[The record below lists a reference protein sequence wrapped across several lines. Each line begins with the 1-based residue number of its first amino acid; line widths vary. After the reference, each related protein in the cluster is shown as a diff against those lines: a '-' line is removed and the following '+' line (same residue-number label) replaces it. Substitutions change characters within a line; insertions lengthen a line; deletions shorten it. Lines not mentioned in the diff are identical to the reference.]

1 MNQLFKLYMKTTH
14 RPLSAYIVYPK
25 KGKISKKAYGL
36 IGLFFIALVWFVLSL
51 PVFEVVDPYF
61 MTLEILGYTAIV
73 TVLLPLIYINFKTT
87 GKVVV
92 TTDAFATQNMF
103 RRYKLYMYKDVL
115 KVKQTRKNHLK
126 VKTRNGR
133 VVIRFPDYDTQL
145 EAIKTIFNYMGFFS
159 EKKRPHKVFVENN
172 RISVQ
177 ELTPSID
184 PQSQTLLERFEDDYY
199 HVTVDTLESV
209 LLYNVQ
215 INRIRIV
222 DKRHLLLELSHMD
235 IKLNHPTN
243 TKRTAMKTDEAILLM
258 QDVTHIELF
267 NIHKDKSK
275 DVELV
280 GTTLSDLKKIVN
292 RSEIQ
297 EATFKIQSEATT
309 ASLEL
314 TQGVRHQRA
323 RFTFTTAIHGFN
335 ELKEPSWFEKKG

>member
-1 MNQLFKLYMKTTH
+1 MKTTH
-14 RPLSAYIVYPK
+14 RPLSQYIVYPK
-25 KGKISKKAYGL
+25 KGKIAKKAYML
-36 IGLFFIALVWFVLSL
+36 IGLFIMVLAYYVLSL
-51 PVFEVVDPYF
+51 FNIIPPYF
-61 MTLEILGYTAIV
+61 MTADIVGYIAIV
-73 TVLLPLIYINFKTT
+73 TLLFPLLYINAKTT

-92 TTDAFATQNMF
+92 TTDAFATQNVF
-103 RRYKLYMYKDVL
+103 RRFKLYLYKDVQ

-126 VKTRNGR
+126 IKTRNGR
-133 VVIRFPDYDTQL
+133 TIIKFPDYDTQL
-145 EAIKTIFNYMGFFS
+145 EGLKTIFNHMGFFG
-159 EKKRPHKVFVENN
+159 ERKRPHKVFVENN

-177 ELTPSID
+177 ELTPTID

-199 HVTVDTLESV
+199 HVTVDELDSI

-235 IKLNHPTN
+235 IKLNHPAN
-243 TKRTAMKTDEAILLM
+243 TKRTAMKTDEAMLLL

-267 NIHKDKSK
+267 TIHKDKTK

-280 GTTLSDLKKIVN
+280 GTTLGDLKKIAN

-297 EATFKIQSEATT
+297 EATFKPQKEATT
-309 ASLEL
+309 ASLEI
-314 TQGVRHQRA
+314 TQGVRRQRA